1 MHENKKQ
8 LEAKRIFI
16 YLTITF
22 VITYGYCFGVIYP
35 LNNLKDV
42 RIDADTLMYLS
53 TILLM
58 FFPTIAVLCTRLIT
72 KEGFKDTWTKLN
84 FKENI
89 KLYLLA
95 YFGPVI
101 LTVLGM
107 GVYFLLFPNEFDLE
121 MGVAKTIIESQG
133 RNIEDLEMPL
143 LTLVLMQGIQDIFL
157 GPILNFLNSFGE
169 EWGWRGYLLPKIS
182 KKLPTIPMLLI
193 TGVIWGLWHAPLTAI
208 GHNYGTEY
216 LGFPFTGILAMCG
229 FCTIIGIFMSYI
241 TLKTKS
247 CIPAVLMHGAINSFA
262 SFGTYFTED
271 GGNPFIGP
279 GPGGI
284 VGAIP
289 YIIVAIYLVKNWEK

>member
-1 MHENKKQ
+1 MDKKEQ
-8 LEAKRIFI
+8 KLETKRICIF
-16 YLTITF
+16 LVVTF
-22 VITYGYCFGVIYP
+22 MITYGYCFGVIYP
-35 LNNLKDV
+35 LNNSKDV
-42 RIDADTLMYLS
+42 DALISLS
-53 TILLM
+53 AIVLM
-58 FFPTIAVLCTRLIT
+58 FFPTIGVLFTRLIT

-89 KLYLLA
+89 KIYLLA
-95 YFGPVI
+95 YFGPTI

-107 GVYFLLFPNEFDLE
+107 GIYFLLFPSEFDSE
-121 MGVAKTIIESQG
+121 CGVAKTIIEAQG
-133 RNIEDLEMPL
+133 RTVEDLETPL
-143 LTLVLMQGIQDIFL
+143 LALVLVQGLRDIFV

-169 EWGWRGYLLPKIS
+169 EWGWRGYLLPKMS
-182 KKLPTIPMLLI
+182 KKLSTIPMLLI

-216 LGFPFTGILAMCG
+216 IGFPFTGILAMCG

-241 TLKTKS
+241 TLKSKS

-262 SFGTYFTED
+262 SFGVYFTEN

-289 YIIVAIYLVKNWEK
+289 FIIVAIYLVKNWER